1 MALGSSGNFRHTEG
15 RNVWRSIHIKPPIEE
30 SKQRQKVT
38 TESSQVYL
46 SDDSPNPVEP
56 TRDIDQISTEHNLKA
71 IRKTSSLNFNMANG
85 LPIDEEKLLRTTTTS
100 FPNWRKF
107 INPKLQNSEMDE
119 YILHTRK
126 LIRSVGIYSLASLAS
141 PLASLVLAP
150 FLTHHLSHAN
160 YGALAVLITAIAL
173 LTGVTQLGLSFAF
186 SRSYNY
192 DYESQ
197 RDRFGVL
204 STTIDLLLLTSIFTA
219 IVTLIAAPWL
229 SLLLFNNSSFIIPVR
244 LLGVVVLLQ
253 NLTVP
258 GFAWLRAENRAALF
272 STLSIT
278 NLIVCIAA
286 NFILVGVLHMGIS
299 GSLIATGSGYA
310 VVAFCTLPI
319 IIRRAGFRL
328 RADIVRGML
337 SFGLPSIFT
346 FLSMWVLQLS
356 DRFLLAR
363 LGSLTQTAS
372 YAVAYSLGGVLT
384 TIVLSPF
391 NLAWPTTMFSI
402 AKRDDAANIFR
413 LVFRWY
419 GIILLFAAFG
429 LSIASTIVLELFF
442 PPSYQSAAPII
453 PIITTSV
460 IFYGLYILFTTGI
473 SIRRKTWYAVV
484 FTSIAALA
492 NVGLNFI
499 LIPLYGSMG
508 AAVSTLIAY
517 ILLALIS
524 YAVNQRIYP
533 VPYEMG
539 IFAIG
544 LLIGSALYIGG
555 SFLARN
561 EGRFEGWAIYIGAL
575 VLFSG
580 SLIFLMKLPARGKG
594 NKSRNIGFFY
604 HRRIS

>member
-1 MALGSSGNFRHTEG
+1 MRLDGSGNYRDAKRIPTFPFPMWG
-15 RNVWRSIHIKPPIEE
+15 RIAQQKIQNLEAEE
-30 SKQRQKVT
+30 
-38 TESSQVYL
+38 YFL
-46 SDDSPNPVEP
+46 
-56 TRDIDQISTEHNLKA
+56 H
-71 IRKTSSLNFNMANG
+71 IRKLMKSL
-85 LPIDEEKLLRTTTTS
+85 
-100 FPNWRKF
+100 
-107 INPKLQNSEMDE
+107 
-119 YILHTRK
+119 
-126 LIRSVGIYSLASLAS
+126 GIYSLSSLAA
-141 PLASLVLAP
+141 PLTTLILAP
-150 FLTHHLSHAN
+150 YLTRNLSHAD
-160 YGALAVLITAIAL
+160 YGALAVLTTVLVL
-173 LTGVTQLGLSFAF
+173 LTGLTQLGLSFAF
-186 SRSYNY
+186 FRSYNY

-197 RDRFGVL
+197 RDRFDVL
-204 STTIDLLLLTSIFTA
+204 STTIDLLSLTSIFTA
-219 IVTLIAAPWL
+219 IVMLIAAPWL
-229 SLLLFNNSSFIIPVR
+229 SMLLFNNSSFIIPVS

-258 GFAWLRAENRAALF
+258 GFAWLRAESRAPLF
-272 STLSIT
+272 SALSIA

-310 VVAFCTLPI
+310 VVAICTLPVI
-319 IIRRAGFRL
+319 LLRTGFRL
-328 RADIVRGML
+328 RTDIVRGML

-346 FLSMWVLQLS
+346 FLSMWMLQLS

-384 TIVLSPF
+384 TVVLTPF
-391 NLAWPTTMFSI
+391 NLAWPSTMFSI

-453 PIITTSV
+453 PIIATSV

-484 FTSIAALA
+484 FTTIAALV

-508 AAVSTLIAY
+508 AAVSTLVAY

-544 LLIGSALYIGG
+544 LFIGSALYTGI
-555 SFLARN
+555 SFLAQN
-561 EGRFEGWAIYIGAL
+561 EGRYESWAIYIGSL

-580 SLIFLMKLPARGKG
+580 SLAFLVKLPTRGQK
-594 NKSRNIGFFY
+594 NKS
-604 HRRIS
+604 